1 MLSSFKPHWPKE
13 SSPQVYKL
21 LLISKPAQWF
31 SLKEIKLIFK
41 ELKYLFKV
49 GVFTWNLFSPKPSIP
64 FFSISFPQEKIIN
77 ASVIA
82 WQTLLLHIIFLILF
96 KPIFEKIIGLFDKY
110 SKLSSYKFWISG
122 IQAKREFSFKAY
134 VLLIEKEN
142 DFNFEKSDIELF
154 DM

>member
-1 MLSSFKPHWPKE
+1 M
-13 SSPQVYKL
+13 
-21 LLISKPAQWF
+21 
-31 SLKEIKLIFK
+31 
-41 ELKYLFKV
+41 
-49 GVFTWNLFSPKPSIP
+49 
-64 FFSISFPQEKIIN
+64 
-77 ASVIA
+77 
-82 WQTLLLHIIFLILF
+82 LHIIFLILF

-142 DFNFEKSDIELF
+142 DFNFEKSEIELF